1 MATMPRAATGL
12 EGSAPWRTH
21 EVFNQVPPLTGRNV
35 FADNTPLLE
44 ATEREGASWALERAG
59 ELGELIGEVDGPQD
73 LWGRLANENKPVLRT
88 HDRYGHRIDEV
99 EFHPAWH
106 QLMALGVEHELHALP
121 WREPDKPAPHVARA
135 ALYMTAMQAEA
146 GYACPITM
154 TFAVVPALRAQ
165 PELAAEWEPLVTAT
179 TYDPRSIPAPEKGSA
194 IAGMAM
200 TEKQGGSDVR
210 ANTTVARPLN
220 GGGAGAEYE
229 LTGHKW
235 FCSAPMSDLFLVLA
249 QAKSPGG
256 DDEGLSCFL
265 MPRVLADGTR
275 NAMHIQRLKDKLGNH
290 SNASSEIEL
299 HGAWARMVGEPG
311 RGVPTIIEMVGH
323 TRLDCV
329 IGAAAGMRAAVVSA
343 IHHTAHRAAFGKLLI
358 DQPLMRNVLAD
369 LCLEAEAT
377 TALAMRLARAY
388 DEDPMPTHPE
398 TGAGSDELSDAHL
411 FKRLATAVGKYWAC
425 KRAPNHAFEAMEC
438 LGGAGYVEESGMPRL
453 YREAPLASI
462 WEGSGNVISL
472 DVLRALVRTPRALEV
487 FLGEL
492 KLAQG
497 ADARLDARI
506 GELESQFAGDPAT
519 LEQRARRV
527 VESMA
532 LCLQGSLLV
541 RHAPS
546 AVADAFCAAR
556 LAGDGGLEYGTLPAS
571 SDFEAI
577 IARSRPEQS

>member
-1 MATMPRAATGL
+1 MPRPTTG
-12 EGSAPWRTH
+12 EGSSPWRTH
-21 EVFNQVPPLTGRNV
+21 EVFNQALPLEGRNV
-35 FADNTPLLE
+35 FSDNTPLLE
-44 ATEREGASWALERAG
+44 ATEREGASWVLERASA
-59 ELGELIGEVDGPQD
+59 LGELIGGAGGPQD
-73 LWGRLANENKPVLRT
+73 LWGRLANENRPVLHT

-106 QLMALGVEHELHALP
+106 QLMRMGVEHELHALP
-121 WREPDKPAPHVARA
+121 WRETERPAPHVARA

-146 GYACPITM
+146 GFACPITM
-154 TFAVVPALRAQ
+154 TFAVVPALRTQ

-179 TYDPRSIPAPEKGSA
+179 TYDPRSIPAAEKGSA

-210 ANTTVARPLN
+210 ANTTVAQPLN
-220 GGGAGAEYE
+220 GGAAGAEYE

-256 DDEGLSCFL
+256 EDEGLSCFL
-265 MPRVLADGTR
+265 MPRVLPDGSR

-290 SNASSEIEL
+290 SNASAEIEL

-329 IGAAAGMRAAVVSA
+329 IGTAAGMRAGVVQA
-343 IHHTAHRAAFGKLLI
+343 THHAAHRSAFGKPLI

-369 LCLEAEAT
+369 LCLEAEAA

-388 DEDPMPTHPE
+388 DEA
-398 TGAGSDELSDAHL
+398 GAEAGASSDELSDAHL
-411 FKRLATAVGKYWAC
+411 FKRLATAVGKYWTC
-425 KRAPNHAFEAMEC
+425 KRAPNHAFEALEC

-462 WEGSGNVISL
+462 WEGSGNVMSL
-472 DVLRALVRTPRALEV
+472 DVLRALVRTPRSLEV
-487 FLGEL
+487 FFAEI
-492 KLAQG
+492 KQAQG
-497 ADARLDARI
+497 ADPRLDARVA
-506 GELESQFAGDPAT
+506 ELESQFTGDPAT
-519 LEQRARRV
+519 LQSRARRV

-541 RHAPS
+541 RHAPA
-546 AVADAFCAAR
+546 AVSDAFCAAR

-577 IARSRPEQS
+577 IARSRPQV